1 WLKTLDF
8 LPRDEAHLR
17 RILRGGE
24 RADGSSL
31 FPGAGITTG
40 ASDVVLQPR
49 PATAFLDPFAP
60 IPTLVVRCGHAGPD
74 GHPLALSPD
83 TIVRRADRRCAVDA
97 GLELLAHGEVEFF
110 LGRRPDE
117 TGVHG
122 ADERGYHAASPFV
135 FGEALRREA
144 LVRLDEMGIPVKY
157 GHSEVGYVEPD
168 EPGDL
173 IWEQHEIELD
183 LLPLPEAADAILITH
198 WVLRNLAHGRGLRCS
213 TEPMV
218 ARKHAGNGLHIHFAA
233 SSDGGRGDAGDLT
246 PAARWLIGGLVEM
259 GGALMAFGNRS
270 EASFARLA
278 QGGEVPAAIRWGACD
293 RSALVRLPVVVR
305 SDDGEPVGPATVE
318 FRLPDGSAHPHL
330 LLAGAAQAAC
340 HAHGRDDLDA
350 LLERTGAG
358 APAAGAADGTDAL
371 PRCPAEIADAL
382 ARHRGALEAGEV
394 FPAAFIDALVA
405 DLRAGRTPA

>member
-49 PATAFLDPFAP
+49 AATAFLDPFAR

-83 TIVRRADRRCAVDA
+83 TIVRRADRRCALD
-97 GLELLAHGEVEFF
+97 GLDLLAHGEIEFF
-110 LGRRPDE
+110 LGKRPDE

-168 EPGDL
+168 EPDDL

-183 LLPLPEAADAILITH
+183 LLPLPEAADAILLTH
-198 WVLRNLAHGRGLRCS
+198 WVLRNLAHGRGFRCS

-233 SSDGGRGDAGDLT
+233 SSDGGRGDADDLT

-270 EASFARLA
+270 EASFTRLA

-293 RSALVRLPVVVR
+293 RSALVRLP
-305 SDDGEPVGPATVE
+305 
-318 FRLPDGSAHPHL
+318 DGSAHPHL

-340 HAHGRDDLDA
+340 HARGRDDLEA
-350 LLERTGAG
+350 LLGRTGTP
-358 APAAGAADGTDAL
+358 APAPGEAGGADAL
-371 PRCPAEIADAL
+371 PRCPAEIAGAL

-394 FPAAFIDALVA
+394 FPPAFIDALLA
-405 DLRAGRTPA
+405 DLRAGRAPA